1 MGLLRQILECED
13 FMEFLKEDLQPQEPP
28 IGIICM
34 YSKQRE
40 LIDRRKAEATWLSE
54 IQDLVK
60 VDTVDSYQ
68 GKENRIVIVSTV
80 RNNPMLHPGFLRSPN
95 RINVAISRAMERL
108 FIIGASRMWVGRNS
122 SLPLG
127 KVFNK
132 INSMVAE
139 DRASLLPASQFLE
152 K

>member
-1 MGLLRQILECED
+1 MELLRRILECED
-13 FMEFLKEDLQPQEPP
+13 FIEFLKSDIQPQEPP

-40 LIDRRKAEATWLSE
+40 LIDRRKAEATWLS
-54 IQDLVK
+54 DVRHLVK

-80 RNNPMLHPGFLRSPN
+80 RNNERLNPGFLRSAN

-108 FIIGASRMWVGRNS
+108 FIVGASKMWVGRNS

-127 KVFNK
+127 QVLVEN
-132 INSMVAE
+132 
-139 DRASLLPASQFLE
+139 
-152 K
+152 

>member
-1 MGLLRQILECED
+1 MELLRRILECED
-13 FMEFLKEDLQPQEPP
+13 FIEFLKSDIQPQEPP

-40 LIDRRKAEATWLSE
+40 LIDRKKAEATWLSDV
-54 IQDLVK
+54 QHLVK

-80 RNNPMLHPGFLRSPN
+80 RNNERLNPGFLRSAN

-108 FIIGASRMWVGRNS
+108 FIVGASRMWVGRNS

-127 KVFNK
+127 QVLKK

-139 DRASLLPASQFLE
+139 DRASLLPASQFLV